1 MVKNSPVHAGDL
13 RVLGKIP
20 GSGRSPGEGHGNPL
34 LPGES
39 HGHRSLASHS
49 PWGGQESDTTEQL
62 SMHRNVTVGNWGCFF
77 FLISSK
83 TSAKPRFFSCV
94 PLTGGEGTPFSSSQ
108 QDSEFIFRVFS
119 SGSIRKPN
127 LTQDPHCSPVS
138 L

>member
-20 GSGRSPGEGHGNPL
+20 GSGRSPGEGHVNPL

-39 HGHRSLASHS
+39 HGHRSLASHG

-62 SMHRNVTVGNWGCFF
+62 SMHRNVTVGDGDAFSFSFSVRHLLSQDFF
-77 FLISSK
+77 
-83 TSAKPRFFSCV
+83 
-94 PLTGGEGTPFSSSQ
+94 
-108 QDSEFIFRVFS
+108 
-119 SGSIRKPN
+119 
-127 LTQDPHCSPVS
+127 PVY